1 MVDTFDSLST
11 IGYPLDPFIIDLTGI
26 TDEMLGSAPS
36 LDEAVS
42 GLSKFAADSVPI
54 AHVASFA
61 MNFLRIAFERVLSV
75 PLKND
80 YVDAL
85 RVARRAFPHMGH
97 YRLANICA
105 ALDVENDSKRRAL
118 PDALATVDCYEWM
131 RLLVLER
138 YFTGKMTSMVRRDA
152 VQALKNVGRNP
163 QDDVKK
169 DTDYLIIGNDGFAK
183 AIKEDLDKIKKAKK
197 NQLNGS
203 PIQMISEDAF
213 LLLLDSGEID
223 G

>member
-1 MVDTFDSLST
+1 MDTFDSLST
-11 IGYPLDPFIIDLTGI
+11 IDYPLDPFIIDLTGI

-54 AHVASFA
+54 AYNASFA
-61 MNFLRIAFERVLSV
+61 MNFLRVAFERVLSV

-85 RVARRAFPHMGH
+85 RVARRALPHMGH

-152 VQALKNVGRNP
+152 VQALKNVGGNP

-183 AIKEDLDKIKKAKK
+183 AIKEDLDKIKK
-197 NQLNGS
+197 
-203 PIQMISEDAF
+203 SEEESA
-213 LLLLDSGEID
+213 
-223 G
+223 

>member
-1 MVDTFDSLST
+1 MDTFDSLST

-26 TDEMLGSAPS
+26 TDEMLGSAPN

-54 AHVASFA
+54 AHNASFA
-61 MNFLRIAFERVLSV
+61 MNFLRVAFERVLSV

-85 RVARRAFPHMGH
+85 RVARRALPHMGH

-138 YFTGKMTSMVRRDA
+138 YGDEAGYARSFSRRGGESKLKAGDIVAGTDEFDEGHPLFGVNCVFTGKMTSMVRRDA
-152 VQALKNVGRNP
+152 VQALKDVEGNP
-163 QDDVKK
+163 QD
-169 DTDYLIIGNDGFAK
+169 TSRRTPTI
-183 AIKEDLDKIKKAKK
+183 
-197 NQLNGS
+197 
-203 PIQMISEDAF
+203 
-213 LLLLDSGEID
+213 
-223 G
+223 

>member
-1 MVDTFDSLST
+1 
-11 IGYPLDPFIIDLTGI
+11 
-26 TDEMLGSAPS
+26 
-36 LDEAVS
+36 
-42 GLSKFAADSVPI
+42 
-54 AHVASFA
+54 
-61 MNFLRIAFERVLSV
+61 MNFLRVAFERVLSV

-85 RVARRAFPHMGH
+85 RVARRALPHMGH

-152 VQALKNVGRNP
+152 VQALKNVGGNP

-183 AIKEDLDKIKKAKK
+183 AIKEDLDKIKK
-197 NQLNGS
+197 
-203 PIQMISEDAF
+203 SEEESA
-213 LLLLDSGEID
+213 
-223 G
+223 

>member
-1 MVDTFDSLST
+1 MDTFDSLST